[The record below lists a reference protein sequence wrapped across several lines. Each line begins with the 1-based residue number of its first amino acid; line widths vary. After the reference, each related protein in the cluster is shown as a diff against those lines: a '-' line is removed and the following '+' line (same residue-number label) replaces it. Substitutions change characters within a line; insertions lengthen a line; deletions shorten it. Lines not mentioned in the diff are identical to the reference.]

1 MCKKIERVILF
12 LIVFL
17 HVEMIQ
23 ATSQIRTVHLQDF
36 EIFTEIIE
44 RMLMIETPE
53 TQRTKLEIDFDHCD

>member
-44 RMLMIETPE
+44 RMLTI
-53 TQRTKLEIDFDHCD
+53 LERLVDPIIGYVSK

>member
-17 HVEMIQ
+17 HVGMIQ
-23 ATSQIRTVHLQDF
+23 ATSQIKTVHLQDC
-36 EIFTEIIE
+36 EISTEMIE

-53 TQRTKLEIDFDHCD
+53 TRRRKLEIDFDL

>member
-1 MCKKIERVILF
+1 MCKKVERVILF

-23 ATSQIRTVHLQDF
+23 ATSQIKTAHLQDC
-36 EIFTEIIE
+36 EISTEMIE

-53 TQRTKLEIDFDHCD
+53 TRRRKLEIDFDL